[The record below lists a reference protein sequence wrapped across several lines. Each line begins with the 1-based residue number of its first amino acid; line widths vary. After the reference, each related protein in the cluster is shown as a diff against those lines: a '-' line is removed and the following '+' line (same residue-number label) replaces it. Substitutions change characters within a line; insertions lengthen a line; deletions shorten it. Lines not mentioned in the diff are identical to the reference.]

1 MISKARLC
9 KKLDEIKYY
18 MKENPLLAER
28 AIDSVKEMV
37 KASEDKGL
45 RQKILYLCMECV
57 KDGYSVGIHEQKG
70 NRRVRLD
77 GFVKVRKGQL
87 QKRIKEML

>member
-45 RQKILYLCMECV
+45 KQKILYLCLECV

-70 NRRVRLD
+70 NRRVRFEDFFKKQRLRLE
-77 GFVKVRKGQL
+77 KE
-87 QKRIKEML
+87 ISEML